1 MNWFLYDNGLRP
13 ERVKMFRVV
22 FNILYILSFVWTT
35 FFMEPQPLFVFLQS
49 EAGSNINGDKAK
61 SCKHQ
66 SHDGA

>member
-35 FFMEPQPLFVFLQS
+35 FFMEPQPLFVFLQF
-49 EAGSNINGDKAK
+49 EAGSNNNEDKTK

-66 SHDGA
+66 SQDGA